1 MSALGQKQ
9 TSRRVLP
16 MSALPPKAD
25 IAKCDHH
32 VRFVPK
38 ADIAATL
45 RYVDHSAPIGFLSLP
60 QEKPA
65 DREELS

>member
-1 MSALGQKQ
+1 
-9 TSRRVLP
+9 

-60 QEKPA
+60 QEEPA

>member
-1 MSALGQKQ
+1 
-9 TSRRVLP
+9 

-25 IAKCDHH
+25 IADRQLN
-32 VRFVPK
+32 VRFVPL

>member
-16 MSALPPKAD
+16 MSALPPIAD
-25 IAKCDHH
+25 RQLN
-32 VRFVPK
+32 VRFVPL